1 MITVL
6 TTSNSA
12 VLRQLGSRPFQRL
25 GVRHRLATTGPEAL
39 EIIRRERPAL
49 AIIDTELP
57 DMDGYELCAK
67 VKADPELR
75 GTRVMLVV
83 GSMMTRAQL
92 EQLGDSGCDD
102 VFSVPA
108 PSDELYQHAA
118 RLLNLPC
125 RAARRIQAQVRI
137 EVNAGAQVIA
147 GKVDNISASGAKVI
161 LEAPVVGAKEVRM
174 RLFRT
179 DEERAAVVRARV
191 VWQRPDEGGGLA
203 MGVEFFDLLPE
214 MQRML
219 ADLALW
225 DIAETEDGLQVIL
238 HGDFTEVT
246 DFEPLRVH
254 LEGKPRVEFDL
265 AGVRYMNSSG
275 VRNWAAFL
283 RLLKESDYSF
293 LRCSVAFTSQAGM
306 VPAVIGK
313 GHVLSFLA
321 PYHCDECD
329 RSEERLLQ
337 SAALTAPTPSI
348 PPRFRCS
355 QCGGDLA
362 FDDVAERYFAFLE
375 HERASATTP

>member
-12 VLRQLGSRPFQRL
+12 VLRQLSSRPFQRL

-49 AIIDTELP
+49 AIVDTELP
-57 DMDGYELCAK
+57 EMNGYELCSK
-67 VKADPELR
+67 VKGDPELR

-125 RAARRIQAQVRI
+125 RSARRIQAQVRI
-137 EVNAGAQVIA
+137 EVNAGAQVIS
-147 GKVDNISASGAKVI
+147 GKVDNISSTGAKVI
-161 LEAPVVGAKEVRM
+161 LEAPVVGAKEVRL

-179 DEERAAVVRARV
+179 DEERAAVVRGRI
-191 VWQRPDEGGGLA
+191 VWQRPDEAGGLA
-203 MGVEFFDLLPE
+203 VGVEFFDLLPE

-225 DIAETEDGLQVIL
+225 DLAESDEGVQVIL

-246 DFEPLRVH
+246 DFEQLRAHVDTAP
-254 LEGKPRVEFDL
+254 EVQFDL
-265 AGVRYMNSSG
+265 AGVRYLNSSG

-283 RLLKESDYSF
+283 RQLKAGYSF
-293 LRCSVAFTSQAGM
+293 VRCSVAFTSQAGM

-313 GHVLSFLA
+313 GRVLSFLA

-337 SAALTAPTPSI
+337 SAALTSPTPAV
-348 PPRFRCS
+348 PPRFRCG
-355 QCGGDLA
+355 QCGGELA

-375 HERASATTP
+375 HEQADG

>member
-25 GVRHRLATTGPEAL
+25 GVRHRLATSGPEAL
-39 EIIRRERPAL
+39 DIIRRERPAL
-49 AIIDTELP
+49 AIVDTELP
-57 DMDGYELCAK
+57 EMDGYALCNA
-67 VKADPELR
+67 VKNDPELR

-83 GSMMTRAQL
+83 GSVMTRAQL
-92 EQLGDSGCDD
+92 ERLGDSGCDD
-102 VFSVPA
+102 VFSIPA

-125 RAARRIQAQVRI
+125 RTARRIQVQVRI
-137 EVNAGAQVIA
+137 EINAGAQVIA
-147 GKVDNISASGAKVI
+147 GRVENISSSGAKVI

-179 DEERAAVVRARV
+179 DEERAAVVRGRV

-225 DIAETEDGLQVIL
+225 DINEGDDGVQVQL

-246 DFEPLRVH
+246 DFDQLRQH
-254 LEGKPRVEFDL
+254 LEATPRVEFDL
-265 AGVRYMNSSG
+265 SGVRYMNSSG

-283 RLLKESDYSF
+283 RLLKESEYAF
-293 LRCSVAFTSQAGM
+293 VRCSVAFTSQAGM
-306 VPAVIGK
+306 VPAVVGK
-313 GHVLSFLA
+313 GRVVSFLA

-337 SAALTAPTPSI
+337 TAALTTPSPAI

-362 FDDVAERYFAFLE
+362 FDDVAERYFAFIE
-375 HERASATTP
+375 HEPP

>member
-39 EIIRRERPAL
+39 EIIRSERPAL
-49 AIIDTELP
+49 CIVDTELP
-57 DMDGYELCAK
+57 DMNGYELCTRI
-67 VKADPELR
+67 KADPELR

-83 GSMMTRAQL
+83 SSVMSR
-92 EQLGDSGCDD
+92 EEIERLGDSGCDD

-118 RLLNLPC
+118 RLLNLPH
-125 RAARRIQAQVRI
+125 RQDRRIQVQVRI
-137 EVNAGAQVIA
+137 EINAGAQVIA
-147 GKVDNISASGAKVI
+147 GRVENISSTGAKVI
-161 LEAPVVGAKEVRM
+161 LEAPVVGAKEVRL

-179 DEERAAVVRARV
+179 DDERAAVVRGRI
-191 VWQRPDEGGGLA
+191 VWQRPDEAGGLA

-225 DIAETEDGLQVIL
+225 DLHETEGGLQVVL

-246 DFEPLRVH
+246 DFDPLRGR
-254 LEGKPRVEFDL
+254 LSGKIEFDL
-265 AGVRYMNSSG
+265 SGVRYMNSSG

-283 RLLKESDYSF
+283 RTMRDLEYGF

-313 GHVLSFLA
+313 GRIESFLA

-337 SAALTAPTPSI
+337 TAALTKPSPVI

-355 QCGGDLA
+355 QCGGELA

-375 HERASATTP
+375 HSQPAAP

>member
-12 VLRQLGSRPFQRL
+12 VLRQLGARPFQRL

-39 EIIRRERPAL
+39 EIIRRERPSL
-49 AIIDTELP
+49 CIVDTELP
-57 DMDGYELCAK
+57 EMDGYEVCSR

-83 GSMMTRAQL
+83 GPVMDRAQI
-92 EQLGDSGCDD
+92 EKLGESGCDD

-118 RLLNLPC
+118 RLLNLPH
-125 RAARRIQAQVRI
+125 RQDRRIHVQVRI

-147 GKVDNISASGAKVI
+147 GRVENISATGAKVI
-161 LEAPVVGAKEVRM
+161 LEAPVVGAKEVRL
-174 RLFRT
+174 RLFRA
-179 DEERAAVVRARV
+179 DDDRAAVVRGRV
-191 VWQRPDEGGGLA
+191 VWQRPAEGGGLA

-225 DIAETEDGLQVIL
+225 DVVDTEGGQQVVL
-238 HGDFTEVT
+238 HGDFTEIT
-246 DFEPLRVH
+246 DFDLLRTH
-254 LEGKPRVEFDL
+254 IGARVEFDL
-265 AGVRYMNSSG
+265 SGVRYMNSSG

-283 RLLKESDYSF
+283 RLLKETDYSF
-293 LRCSVAFTSQAGM
+293 VRCSVAFTSQAGM

-313 GHVLSFLA
+313 GRIESFLA

-337 SAALTAPTPSI
+337 TAALTVPAPAI

-355 QCGGDLA
+355 QCGGELS

-375 HERASATTP
+375 HGPPG

>member
-39 EIIRRERPAL
+39 EIIQRERPSL
-49 AIIDTELP
+49 CIVDTELP
-57 DMDGYELCAK
+57 EMDGYELCSR
-67 VKADPELR
+67 VKGDPELR

-83 GSMMTRAQL
+83 GSMMDRAQI
-92 EQLGDSGCDD
+92 EKLGNSGCDD

-118 RLLNLPC
+118 RLLNLPH
-125 RAARRIQAQVRI
+125 RQDRRIQVQVRI
-137 EVNAGAQVIA
+137 EINAGAQVIA
-147 GKVDNISASGAKVI
+147 GRVENISSTGAKVI
-161 LEAPVVGAKEVRM
+161 LEAPVVGAKEVRL

-179 DEERAAVVRARV
+179 DDERAAVVRGRV
-191 VWQRPDEGGGLA
+191 VWQRPDESGGLA
-203 MGVEFFDLLPE
+203 LGVEFFDLLPE

-225 DIAETEDGLQVIL
+225 DIVDTEGGAQVIL
-238 HGDFTEVT
+238 HGDFTEIT
-246 DFEPLRVH
+246 DFDPLRSH
-254 LEGKPRVEFDL
+254 LTGRVEFDL
-265 AGVRYMNSSG
+265 SGVRYMNSSG

-283 RLLKESDYSF
+283 RLLREVDYTF
-293 LRCSVAFTSQAGM
+293 VRCSVAFTSQAGM
-306 VPAVIGK
+306 VPAVVGRGRIE
-313 GHVLSFLA
+313 SFLA

-337 SAALTAPTPSI
+337 TAALTTPAPVI

-355 QCGGDLA
+355 QCGGELA

-375 HERASATTP
+375 HGPPVV

>member
-1 MITVL
+1 MLTVL

-25 GVRHRLATTGPEAL
+25 GVRHRLATNGVEAL
-39 EIIRRERPAL
+39 AIIQRERPSL
-49 AIIDTELP
+49 CIIDTELP
-57 DMDGYELCAK
+57 EMDGYQLCSRIK
-67 VKADPELR
+67 SDPELR

-83 GSMMTRAQL
+83 GSVMDRAQI
-92 EQLGDSGCDD
+92 ERLGDSGCDD

-118 RLLNLPC
+118 RLLNLPH
-125 RAARRIQAQVRI
+125 RQDRRIQVQVRI

-147 GKVDNISASGAKVI
+147 GRVENISSTGAKV
-161 LEAPVVGAKEVRM
+161 LLDAPVTGVKEVRL

-179 DEERAAVVRARV
+179 DDERAAVVRGRV
-191 VWQRPDEGGGLA
+191 IWQRPDESGGLA
-203 MGVEFFDLLPE
+203 LGVEFFDLLPE

-225 DIAETEDGLQVIL
+225 DVNETEGGLQVVL

-246 DFEPLRVH
+246 DFDPLRGR
-254 LEGKPRVEFDL
+254 LAGRVEFDL
-265 AGVRYMNSSG
+265 SGVRYMNSSG

-283 RLLKESDYSF
+283 RLLKDVDYTF
-293 LRCSVAFTSQAGM
+293 VRCSVAFTSQAGM

-313 GHVLSFLA
+313 GRIESFLA

-337 SAALTAPTPSI
+337 TAALTIPAPVI

-355 QCGGDLA
+355 QCGGELA

-375 HERASATTP
+375 HGPTP